1 MYYFLFPLLLLSS
14 YLSAGCCDA
23 RVDIG
28 PAFASIDML
37 ESGKTVRTYNLGA
50 IKGDAAVVYQGFAIK
65 PSFLYA
71 DGKANLTS
79 GSIGVGFCIPVLED
93 VYVTPSYGFTETRFK
108 SSIEKFSSHGQYVAM
123 DVSWSFM
130 KGWRVYGMAQ
140 WCWSRVHTTLYDT
153 PYGTIKL
160 PKSHCKGPNY
170 AIALEHDISDQFSVS
185 IAGGY
190 NTSLSKEKHGLRG
203 KGVKLGLVYWW

>member
-1 MYYFLFPLLLLSS
+1 MYYFLLPLLLISS
-14 YLSAGCCDA
+14 YLSAGCDA
-23 RVDIG
+23 RIDIG

-37 ESGKTVRTYNLGA
+37 ESGHTVRTYNLGA
-50 IKGDAAVVYQGFAIK
+50 IKGDAAVVYQGFAVK

-71 DGKANLTS
+71 DGDANLTS
-79 GSIGVGFCIPVLED
+79 GSIGFGFCIPVLED

-108 SSIEKFSSHGQYVAM
+108 SKIEKFTSHGQYVAL
-123 DVSWSFM
+123 DLSWSFM
-130 KGWRVYGMAQ
+130 KGWRVYGMYQ
-140 WCWSRVHTTLYDT
+140 WCWSRVHTTMYNLA
-153 PYGTIKL
+153 PFPIKF

-170 AIALEHDISDQFSVS
+170 ALALEHDISDSFSVS
-185 IAGGY
+185 LAGGY

>member
-14 YLSAGCCDA
+14 YLSAGCDA

-79 GSIGVGFCIPVLED
+79 GSVGLGFCIPVIED

-108 SSIEKFSSHGQYVAM
+108 SKIEKFTSHGQYVAL
-123 DVSWSFM
+123 DVSWSFI

-140 WCWSRVHTTLYDT
+140 WCWSRVHTTLYF
-153 PYGTIKL
+153 PFGTNIL
-160 PKSHCKGPNY
+160 LKSHCKGPNY

-185 IAGGY
+185 LAAGY